1 MSNRTRI
8 LLDTDA
14 NNEIDDQHA
23 IAYLLLSGESFF
35 VEGLTVN
42 RTNNGGDIEAQALE
56 AERVVRLCNLH
67 PKLAVT
73 RGASASFGEIATH
86 LNRPDFDGHAAVD
99 LIIERANA
107 ASEEKLVIL
116 AIGKLT
122 NVALALKKAPHI
134 AKDVRVVWL
143 GSNYPNPGEYNL
155 ENDPDAVNFVL
166 DTDVELDIAV
176 VRYFESSGTS
186 AVRVT
191 LQDLREKV
199 AGSGPQSLPVIGRN
213 GGIFSCF
220 GDYSVDL
227 LEHVRMSGAPP
238 SRALYDMA
246 ALAIIKN
253 PAWAEAK
260 EIAAPILHGK
270 GWIDR
275 PQNPRRILIREHFD
289 RSAILS
295 DFFSTMHDYELAD
308 IAQ

>member
-1 MSNRTRI
+1 M
-8 LLDTDA
+8 LDT
-14 NNEIDDQHA
+14 E
-23 IAYLLLSGESFF
+23 
-35 VEGLTVN
+35 
-42 RTNNGGDIEAQALE
+42 
-56 AERVVRLCNLH
+56 
-67 PKLAVT
+67 
-73 RGASASFGEIATH
+73 
-86 LNRPDFDGHAAVD
+86 
-99 LIIERANA
+99 
-107 ASEEKLVIL
+107 
-116 AIGKLT
+116 
-122 NVALALKKAPHI
+122 
-134 AKDVRVVWL
+134 
-143 GSNYPNPGEYNL
+143 
-155 ENDPDAVNFVL
+155 
-166 DTDVELDIAV
+166 VELEIAV

-199 AGSGPQSLPVIGRN
+199 AGRGPQSLPVIGRN
-213 GGIFSCF
+213 GGVFTCF

-253 PAWAEAK
+253 PAWAQAK

-270 GWIDR
+270 DWIDR
-275 PQNPRRILIREHFD
+275 PQNPRRIFIREHFD

>member
-1 MSNRTRI
+1 MRNRVRV

-23 IAYLLLSGESFF
+23 IAYLLLNGKSFF

-56 AERVVRLCNLH
+56 AERIVRLCTLH
-67 PKLAVT
+67 PRLPVT
-73 RGASASFGEIATH
+73 RGASASFKEIAMH
-86 LNRPDFDGHAAVD
+86 LNEPGCDGEAAVN
-99 LIIERANA
+99 LIIERATA
-107 ASEEKLVIL
+107 TSEEKLVIV

-134 AKDVRVVWL
+134 AKVVRVVWL

-166 DTDVELDIAV
+166 DTEVEFEIAV

-199 AGSGPQSLPVIGRN
+199 AGRGPQSLPVIGRN
-213 GGIFSCF
+213 GGVFTCF

-227 LEHVRMSGAPP
+227 LEHVRMSGTPP

-253 PAWAEAK
+253 PAWAQAK

-270 GWIDR
+270 DWIDR
-275 PQNPRRILIREHFD
+275 PQNPRRIVIREHFD

-295 DFFSTMHDYELAD
+295 DFFSMMHDYELAD

>member
-1 MSNRTRI
+1 MSTRIRI

-23 IAYLLLSGESFF
+23 IAYLLLSGEPFC

-56 AERVVRLCNLH
+56 AERIVRLCTLH
-67 PKLAVT
+67 PRLAVT
-73 RGASASFGEIATH
+73 HGASASFQKITPQ
-86 LNRPDFDGHAAVD
+86 LNEPNFDGHAAVN
-99 LIIERANA
+99 LIIERAEI
-107 ASEEKLVIL
+107 ASESKLLLV

-122 NVALALKKAPHI
+122 NVALALKKAPQI
-134 AKDVRVVWL
+134 AKNVKVVWL
-143 GSNYPNPGEYNL
+143 GSNYPDSGEYNL
-155 ENDPDAVNFVL
+155 ENDPEAVNFVL
-166 DTDVELDIAV
+166 DTEVEFEIVV
-176 VRYFESSGTS
+176 VRYFESSGTG

-199 AGSGPQSLPVIGRN
+199 AGCGPPSLPVMGRN
-213 GGIFSCF
+213 GGVFTCF

-227 LEHVRMSGAPP
+227 LEHVRMSGTPP

-253 PAWAEAK
+253 SAWAQTR
-260 EIAAPILHGK
+260 EIAAPMLHGME
-270 GWIDR
+270 WIDR
-275 PQNPRRILIREHFD
+275 PQNPRKIVIWEHFD

-295 DFFSTMHDYELAD
+295 DFFSTMYDYELTD
-308 IAQ
+308 IVQ